1 MKVKRQ
7 VRLQGIEGFP
17 LYIFRCKKEEKG
29 FCTAPPHYHNDIEI
43 LQPLEGCMQL
53 VVGNEIL
60 DAIPGNL
67 YFINPE
73 EIHALYTNSSPAA
86 YRCFIL
92 WPEFFALPT
101 ENRVRTELIDPIYNS
116 ELIFPRT
123 SSDPRLIA
131 LMDEVNTLEEQH
143 LSEALILSHFLRL
156 LALMEPHLLPSES
169 GKMDFPLRRAIDYM
183 ENHFAEKLSVPQIAQ
198 AAGFNSQY
206 FCSYFKKYTCS
217 TPVEYLTALRIRRAK
232 ELLRRTDLSVL
243 EVANQSGFENV
254 SFFIQRF
261 KKATG
266 KTPLAYRK
274 SK

>member
-1 MKVKRQ
+1 MKVQRQ
-7 VRLQGIEGFP
+7 VRLQGIEEFP
-17 LYIFRCKKEEKG
+17 LHIYRCKKEEKG

-60 DAIPGNL
+60 DATPGNL

-86 YRCFIL
+86 YRCFVL
-92 WPEFFALPT
+92 WPEFFALPA
-101 ENRVRTELIDPIYNS
+101 ENRVRTTLIDPIYNN
-116 ELIFPRT
+116 ERIFPRT
-123 SSDPRLIA
+123 SSDPRLLA
-131 LMDEVNTLEEQH
+131 LMDEADTLQEQN
-143 LSEALILSHFLRL
+143 LSEALILSNFLRL
-156 LALMEPHLLPSES
+156 LAFMEPLLIPSES

-183 ENHFAEKLSVPQIAQ
+183 ENHFDEKISIPAIAQ
-198 AAGFNSQY
+198 AAGYNNQY
-206 FCSYFKKYTCS
+206 FCSYFKKHTLS
-217 TPVEYLTALRIRRAK
+217 TPVEYLTALRIRNAK

-254 SFFIQRF
+254 SFFIQKF

-274 SK
+274 GK

>member
-1 MKVKRQ
+1 MKVRRELRKQ
-7 VRLQGIEGFP
+7 PNKEFP
-17 LYIFRCKKEEKG
+17 LYIYRCRKEQKG
-29 FCTAPPHYHNDIEI
+29 ISTAPPHYQNEIEI
-43 LQPLEGCMQL
+43 LQPVEGCMQL

-60 DAIPGNL
+60 DATPGNL

-73 EIHALYTNSSPAA
+73 EIHALYTNSAPAA

-92 WPEFFALPT
+92 GRNLLNLPA
-101 ENRVRTELIDPIYNS
+101 ENRVRSKLIDPIFDGD
-116 ELIFPRT
+116 LIFPRIHT
-123 SSDPRLIA
+123 DPHLTA
-131 LMDEVNTLEEQH
+131 LLEEVNTLQEQNQG
-143 LSEALILSHFLRL
+143 ETLILSHLLRL
-156 LALMEPHLLPSES
+156 LAFMEPRLLPSERRKIDS
-169 GKMDFPLRRAIDYM
+169 PLRRAIDYM
-183 ENHFAEKLSVPQIAQ
+183 ENHFAEKLPIPQIAQ

-206 FCSYFKKYTCS
+206 FCSYFKKYTRS
-217 TPVEYLTALRIRRAK
+217 TPVEYLTNLRIRRAK

-254 SFFIQRF
+254 SFFIQKF

>member
-7 VRLQGIEGFP
+7 VRPQGIEGFP

-116 ELIFPRT
+116 ELIFPRS
-123 SSDPRLIA
+123 SSDPRLIT

-156 LALMEPHLLPSES
+156 LAFMEPHLLPSES

-183 ENHFAEKLSVPQIAQ
+183 ENHFTEKLPIPQIAQ

-206 FCSYFKKYTCS
+206 FCSYFKKYTRS
-217 TPVEYLTALRIRRAK
+217 TPVEYLTNLRIRRAK

-254 SFFIQRF
+254 SFFIQKF

-266 KTPLAYRK
+266 KTPLAYRNTK
-274 SK
+274 